1 MQKQWAL
8 KLDRTRLEGLTLGS
22 RAVVTVSTDSR
33 WRPVSF
39 QILRREIT
47 LRLTRRYRK
56 SVLNRHNRST
66 LTG

>member
-33 WRPVSF
+33 
-39 QILRREIT
+39 
-47 LRLTRRYRK
+47 
-56 SVLNRHNRST
+56 
-66 LTG
+66 